1 MTDKELIQAFLDR
14 YLLTISKPGRYTGG
28 EFNQITKNWEQTELH
43 FAFAFPDVYDI
54 GLPNLGM
61 SILYDQVNRRDDAL
75 AERVYAPWED
85 MEVLMRSHSIPLFSL
100 ESKQPLKK
108 FDVVGFT
115 LPYET
120 LYTNLLNMLDLS
132 GIPLRS
138 GERSNDD
145 PLILAGG
152 HACFNPE
159 PMHAFIDAFVIGEGE
174 EIIHEIAE
182 VVKAHKQA
190 AAPRLDLLKAL
201 DDLPGIY
208 VPSFYAVSY
217 AEDGLI
223 KEIHHIHKPEKTFV
237 QKRIVKKLP
246 KPVTNFLVPNVKA
259 VNERAVIEIMRGCS
273 RGCRFC
279 QAGMITR
286 PVRERPA
293 SEILE
298 ALEQSIE
305 STGYEEVSL
314 LSLSSSDHSQI
325 AELIPQVMRMSESRN
340 VTFSL
345 PSLRVESFGPELIA
359 SMAGKRKGN
368 FTIAP
373 EAGSDVMRTRI
384 NKSIDGEDI
393 LATATQIFKMGW
405 TNLKLYFMIGFP
417 DETLEDIEGI
427 VDLTRQIRSIGK
439 RLVGGRVKIHI
450 SVNTLIPKAH
460 TAFQWL
466 GFSEKESIL
475 EKYRLIQ
482 SGLKNTGIK
491 LDWPDYDNSML
502 EVWLSRGDRRLSD
515 VIEAAWRGGA
525 RFDAWHE
532 YYDVDI
538 WQNAFGSNNI
548 DPTFYS
554 TRSRCTDEILPW
566 DHIHTGVSKKYL
578 LSELEKS
585 RALET
590 TADCRQ
596 ICHGCGIQANYT
608 ISCENIRTESL

>member
-1 MTDKELIQAFLDR
+1 MTDQNDIQVFLDR
-14 YLLTISKPGRYTGG
+14 YLLTVTKPGRYVGG
-28 EFNQITKNWEQTELH
+28 EFNQIRKDWKQTEIH
-43 FAFAFPDVYDI
+43 FALAFPDIYDI

-61 SILYDQVNRRDDAL
+61 TILYDQINQRDDAL

-85 MEVLMRSHSIPLFSL
+85 MEARMREHTIPLFSL
-100 ESKQPLKK
+100 ESKQPLKN
-108 FDVVGFT
+108 FDVIGFS

-120 LYTNLLNMLDLS
+120 LFTNMLNMLDLS
-132 GIPLRS
+132 GIPLHTSDRKA
-138 GERSNDD
+138 DD
-145 PLILAGG
+145 PLIIAGG

-159 PMHAFIDAFVIGEGE
+159 PMHAFIDAYVIGEGE

-182 VVKAHKQA
+182 VVKTHKSTGTS
-190 AAPRLDLLKAL
+190 REELLAAL
-201 DDLPGIY
+201 DAISGIY
-208 VPSFYAVSY
+208 VPSFFEVSY
-217 AEDGLI
+217 DEDGLI
-223 KEIHHIHKPEKTFV
+223 KAVRNIHDPEKTYI

-279 QAGMITR
+279 QAGIITR
-286 PVRERPA
+286 PVRERPTG
-293 SEILE
+293 EILE
-298 ALEQSIE
+298 ALEKAIE
-305 STGYEEVSL
+305 NTGYEEVSL
-314 LSLSSSDHSQI
+314 LSLSSSDHSRI
-325 AELIPQVMRMSESRN
+325 AELIPQVMQLSESRD
-340 VTFSL
+340 VSFSL

-359 SMAGKRKGN
+359 SMQGKRKGN

-373 EAGSDVMRTRI
+373 EAGSDEMRARI
-384 NKSIDGEDI
+384 NKSIDTEDM

-417 DETLEDIEGI
+417 DETMEDVQGI
-427 VDLTRQIRSIGK
+427 VDLTRQVRAIGK
-439 RLVGGRVKIHI
+439 RLVGGRVKVHV

-482 SGLKNTGIK
+482 SGLRNTGVK

-502 EVWLSRGDRRLSD
+502 EVWLSRGDRRLSA
-515 VIEAAWRGGA
+515 VIEAAWRAGA

-532 YYDVDI
+532 YFKMDI
-538 WQNAFGSNNI
+538 WQQAFAENGL
-548 DPTFYS
+548 DPEFYS
-554 TRSRCTDEILPW
+554 TRSRCTEEVLPW

-585 RALET
+585 RMLET

-596 ICHGCGIQANYT
+596 VCHGCGIQANYA
-608 ISCENIRTESL
+608 ISCEKIRSEAE

>member
-1 MTDKELIQAFLDR
+1 MTDRNEIQAFLDR
-14 YLLTISKPGRYTGG
+14 YLLTVTKPGRYVGG
-28 EFNQITKNWEQTELH
+28 EYNQIRKNWEQTELR
-43 FAFAFPDVYDI
+43 FALAFADIYDI

-61 SILYDQVNRRDDAL
+61 AILYDQVNQREDAL

-85 MEVLMRSHSIPLFSL
+85 MEALLRAHAIPLFSL
-100 ESKQPLKK
+100 ESKQPLKD
-108 FDVVGFT
+108 FDVIGFS

-120 LYTNLLNMLDLS
+120 LYTNMLNMLDLS
-132 GIPLRS
+132 GIPLHSSDR
-138 GERSNDD
+138 GNDH

-174 EIIHEIAE
+174 EIVHEIAE
-182 VVKAHKQA
+182 VVKAHKA
-190 AAPRLDLLKAL
+190 AGISRMDLLAAL
-201 DDLPGIY
+201 DAIPGIY
-208 VPSFYAVSY
+208 VPSFFEVIYHD
-217 AEDGLI
+217 DGLI
-223 KEIHHIHKPEKTFV
+223 KEIRNIHNPEKTFI

-298 ALEQSIE
+298 ALQQSIT

-325 AELIPQVMRMSESRN
+325 AELIPQVMQLSESRD
-340 VTFSL
+340 VSFSL

-359 SMAGKRKGN
+359 SMQGKRKGN

-373 EAGSDVMRTRI
+373 EAGSDAMRARI
-384 NKSIDGEDI
+384 NKSIDSQDI

-417 DETLEDIEGI
+417 DETMQDVQGI
-427 VDLTRQIRSIGK
+427 VDLTRQVRAIGK
-439 RLVGGRVKIHI
+439 QLVGGRVKVHV

-482 SGLKNTGIK
+482 NGLKSTGVK

-502 EVWLSRGDRRLSD
+502 EVWLSRGDRRLSA
-515 VIEAAWRGGA
+515 VVEAAWRAGA

-532 YYDVDI
+532 YFDVGI
-538 WQNAFGSNNI
+538 WEKAFADEGL
-548 DPTFYS
+548 DPQFYS
-554 TRSRCTDEILPW
+554 TRARCTEEILPW
-566 DHIHTGVSKKYL
+566 DHIHTGVSKNYL
-578 LSELEKS
+578 LNELEKS
-585 RALET
+585 RMLEN

-596 ICHGCGIQANYT
+596 VCHGCGIQANYA
-608 ISCENIRTESL
+608 ISCEKIRSEAV

>member
-1 MTDKELIQAFLDR
+1 MTDRNDIQAFLDR
-14 YLLTISKPGRYTGG
+14 YLLTVTKPGRYVGG
-28 EFNQITKNWEQTELH
+28 EYNQIRKNWEQTELH
-43 FAFAFPDVYDI
+43 FAFAFPDIYDI

-61 SILYDQVNRRDDAL
+61 AILYDQVNQRADAL

-85 MEVLMRSHSIPLFSL
+85 MEALLREHAMPLFSL
-100 ESKQPLKK
+100 ESKQPLKD
-108 FDVVGFT
+108 FDVIGFS

-120 LYTNLLNMLDLS
+120 LYTNMLNMLDLS
-132 GIPLRS
+132 GIPLHS
-138 GERSNDD
+138 SERGNDD

-159 PMHAFIDAFVIGEGE
+159 PMHAFMDAFVIGEGE
-174 EIIHEIAE
+174 EIVHEIAE
-182 VVKAHKQA
+182 VVKAHKA
-190 AAPRLDLLKAL
+190 AGTSRLELLSAL
-201 DDLPGIY
+201 DAIPGIY
-208 VPSFYAVSY
+208 VPSFFEVIYHK
-217 AEDGLI
+217 DGLI
-223 KEIHHIHKPEKTFV
+223 KEILNTQNPEKTSV

-293 SEILE
+293 AEILK
-298 ALEQSIE
+298 ALQQAIT

-325 AELIPQVMRMSESRN
+325 AELIPQVMQLSESRD
-340 VTFSL
+340 VSFSL

-359 SMAGKRKGN
+359 SMQGKRKGN

-373 EAGSDVMRTRI
+373 EAGSDAMRARI
-384 NKSIDGEDI
+384 NKSIDSQDI

-417 DETLEDIEGI
+417 DETMQDVQGI
-427 VDLTRQIRSIGK
+427 VDLTRQVRAIGK
-439 RLVGGRVKIHI
+439 QLVGGRVKVHV

-482 SGLKNTGIK
+482 NGLKGTGVK

-502 EVWLSRGDRRLSD
+502 EVWLSRGDRRLSA
-515 VIEAAWRGGA
+515 VIEAAWRAGA

-532 YYDVDI
+532 YFDVGI
-538 WQNAFGSNNI
+538 WEKAFADTGLE
-548 DPTFYS
+548 PQFYS
-554 TRSRCTDEILPW
+554 TRARCTDEILPW

-585 RALET
+585 RMLET

-596 ICHGCGIQANYT
+596 VCHGCGIQANYA
-608 ISCENIRTESL
+608 ISCEKIRSEAA

>member
-1 MTDKELIQAFLDR
+1 M
-14 YLLTISKPGRYTGG
+14 
-28 EFNQITKNWEQTELH
+28 
-43 FAFAFPDVYDI
+43 DV
-54 GLPNLGM
+54 
-61 SILYDQVNRRDDAL
+61 
-75 AERVYAPWED
+75 
-85 MEVLMRSHSIPLFSL
+85 
-100 ESKQPLKK
+100 
-108 FDVVGFT
+108 
-115 LPYET
+115 
-120 LYTNLLNMLDLS
+120 
-132 GIPLRS
+132 
-138 GERSNDD
+138 
-145 PLILAGG
+145 
-152 HACFNPE
+152 HA
-159 PMHAFIDAFVIGEGE
+159 
-174 EIIHEIAE
+174 
-182 VVKAHKQA
+182 
-190 AAPRLDLLKAL
+190 
-201 DDLPGIY
+201 
-208 VPSFYAVSY
+208 
-217 AEDGLI
+217 
-223 KEIHHIHKPEKTFV
+223 
-237 QKRIVKKLP
+237 
-246 KPVTNFLVPNVKA
+246 
-259 VNERAVIEIMRGCS
+259 
-273 RGCRFC
+273 GCRFC

-293 SEILE
+293 SDILE
-298 ALEQSIE
+298 ALEQSIN
-305 STGYEEVSL
+305 STGYEEISL

-340 VTFSL
+340 VSFSL
-345 PSLRVESFGPELIA
+345 PSLRIESFGPELIA

-417 DETLEDIEGI
+417 DETLEDVQGI

-439 RLVGGRVKIHI
+439 RLVGSRVKIHI

-482 SGLKNTGIK
+482 TGLKNTGIK

-502 EVWLSRGDRRLSD
+502 EVWLSRGDRRLSE

-532 YYDVDI
+532 YYDVGI
-538 WQNAFGSNNI
+538 WQTAFENNHI
-548 DPTFYS
+548 DPAFYS
-554 TRSRCTDEILPW
+554 TRSRCTEEILPW

-590 TADCRQ
+590 TSDCRQ
-596 ICHGCGIQANYT
+596 ICHGCGIQANYA
-608 ISCENIRTESL
+608 ISCDSIRTGGL

>member
-1 MTDKELIQAFLDR
+1 MT
-14 YLLTISKPGRYTGG
+14 KPGRYVGG
-28 EFNQITKNWEQTELH
+28 EYNQIRKNWEQTELR
-43 FAFAFPDVYDI
+43 FAFAFPDIYDI

-61 SILYDQVNRRDDAL
+61 AILYDQVNQRADAL

-85 MEVLMRSHSIPLFSL
+85 MEALMRAHNVPLFSL
-100 ESKQPLKK
+100 ESKQPLKN
-108 FDVVGFT
+108 FDVIGFS

-120 LYTNLLNMLDLS
+120 LYTNMLNMLDLS
-132 GIPLRS
+132 GIPLHS
-138 GERSNDD
+138 SERGNED

-174 EIIHEIAE
+174 EIVHEVAE
-182 VVKAHKQA
+182 AVKAHKSA
-190 AAPRLDLLKAL
+190 GTSRLELLSAL
-201 DDLPGIY
+201 DAIPGMY
-208 VPSFYAVSY
+208 VPAFFDVTYH
-217 AEDGLI
+217 EDGLI
-223 KEIHHIHKPEKTFV
+223 KEIRNTPNPEKTFV

-298 ALEQSIE
+298 ALQQAITN
-305 STGYEEVSL
+305 TGYEEVSL

-325 AELIPQVMRMSESRN
+325 AELIPQVMQLSESRD
-340 VTFSL
+340 VSFSL

-373 EAGSDVMRTRI
+373 EAGSDTMRARI
-384 NKSIDGEDI
+384 NKSIDSQDI

-417 DETLEDIEGI
+417 DETIEDVQGI
-427 VDLTRQIRSIGK
+427 VDLTRQVRALGK
-439 RLVGGRVKIHI
+439 KMVGGRVKVHV

-466 GFSEKESIL
+466 GFSEKEAIL

-482 SGLKNTGIK
+482 NGLKNTGIK

-502 EVWLSRGDRRLSD
+502 EVWLSRGDRRLSA
-515 VIEAAWRGGA
+515 VIEAAWRAGA

-532 YYDVDI
+532 YFKVAI
-538 WQNAFGSNNI
+538 WEKAFDDEGL
-548 DPTFYS
+548 DPRFYS
-554 TRSRCTDEILPW
+554 TRARCTDEILPW

-578 LSELEKS
+578 LNELKKS
-585 RALET
+585 RMLET

-596 ICHGCGIQANYT
+596 VCHGCGIQANYA
-608 ISCENIRTESL
+608 ISCEKIRSEVA

>member
-1 MTDKELIQAFLDR
+1 LTDRNDIQAFLDR
-14 YLLTISKPGRYTGG
+14 YLLTVTKPGRYVGG
-28 EFNQITKNWEQTELH
+28 EYNQIRKNWEQTELH
-43 FAFAFPDVYDI
+43 FAFAFPDIYDI

-61 SILYDQVNRRDDAL
+61 AILYDQVNQRADAL

-85 MEVLMRSHSIPLFSL
+85 MEALLREHAMPLFSL
-100 ESKQPLKK
+100 ESKQPLKD
-108 FDVVGFT
+108 FDVIGFS

-120 LYTNLLNMLDLS
+120 LYTNMLNMLDLS
-132 GIPLRS
+132 GIPLHSR
-138 GERSNDD
+138 ERGNDD

-159 PMHAFIDAFVIGEGE
+159 PMHAFMDAFVIGEGE
-174 EIIHEIAE
+174 EIVHEIAE
-182 VVKAHKQA
+182 VVKAHKA
-190 AAPRLDLLKAL
+190 AGTSRLELLSAL
-201 DDLPGIY
+201 DAIPGIY
-208 VPSFYAVSY
+208 VPSFFEVIYH
-217 AEDGLI
+217 EDGLI
-223 KEIHHIHKPEKTFV
+223 KEILNTQNPEKTFV

-293 SEILE
+293 AEILE
-298 ALEQSIE
+298 ALQQAIT

-325 AELIPQVMRMSESRN
+325 AELIPRVMQLSEARDVS
-340 VTFSL
+340 FSL

-359 SMAGKRKGN
+359 SMQGKRKGN

-373 EAGSDVMRTRI
+373 EAGSDAMRARI
-384 NKSIDGEDI
+384 NKSIDSQDI

-417 DETLEDIEGI
+417 DETMQDVQGI
-427 VDLTRQIRSIGK
+427 VDLTRQVRAIGK
-439 RLVGGRVKIHI
+439 QLVGGRVKVHV

-482 SGLKNTGIK
+482 NGLKGTGVK

-502 EVWLSRGDRRLSD
+502 EVWLSRGDRRLSA
-515 VIEAAWRGGA
+515 VIEAAWRAGA

-532 YYDVDI
+532 YFDMGI
-538 WQNAFGSNNI
+538 WEKAFADAGLN
-548 DPTFYS
+548 PQFYS
-554 TRSRCTDEILPW
+554 TRARCTDEILPW
-566 DHIHTGVSKKYL
+566 DHIQTGVSKKYL
-578 LSELEKS
+578 LNELEKS
-585 RALET
+585 RMLET

-596 ICHGCGIQANYT
+596 VCHGCGIQANYA
-608 ISCENIRTESL
+608 ISCEKIRSEAA

>member
-1 MTDKELIQAFLDR
+1 LTDRNDIQAFLDR
-14 YLLTISKPGRYTGG
+14 YLLTVTKPGRYVGG
-28 EFNQITKNWEQTELH
+28 EYNQIRKNWEQTEVH
-43 FAFAFPDVYDI
+43 FAFAFPDIYDI

-61 SILYDQVNRRDDAL
+61 AILYDQINQREDAL

-85 MEVLMRSHSIPLFSL
+85 MEVLMREHGMPLFSL
-100 ESKQPLKK
+100 ESKQPLKD
-108 FDVVGFT
+108 FDVIGFS

-120 LYTNLLNMLDLS
+120 LYTNMLNMLDLG
-132 GIPLRS
+132 GIPLHS
-138 GERSNDD
+138 SERGDDD

-159 PMHAFIDAFVIGEGE
+159 PMHAFVDAFIIGEGE
-174 EIIHEIAE
+174 EIVHEIAE
-182 VVKAHKQA
+182 AVKVHKSA
-190 AAPRLDLLKAL
+190 GTSRLYLLNAL
-201 DDLPGIY
+201 DAIPGIY
-208 VPSFYAVSY
+208 VPSFFEVTYHQ
-217 AEDGLI
+217 DGLI
-223 KEIHHIHKPEKTFV
+223 HEVRNTQNPEKTSI

-259 VNERAVIEIMRGCS
+259 VNERVVIEIMRGCS

-298 ALEQSIE
+298 ALRQAIT

-325 AELIPQVMRMSESRN
+325 AELIPQVMQLSESRDIS
-340 VTFSL
+340 FSL

-373 EAGSDVMRTRI
+373 EAGSDAMRARI
-384 NKSIDGEDI
+384 NKSIDTQDI

-417 DETLEDIEGI
+417 DETMEDVQGI
-427 VDLTRQIRSIGK
+427 VDLTRQVRALGK
-439 RLVGGRVKIHI
+439 RMVGGRVKVHV

-466 GFSEKESIL
+466 GFSEKVSIL

-482 SGLKNTGIK
+482 NGLKNTGIK

-502 EVWLSRGDRRLSD
+502 EVWLSRGDRRLSA
-515 VIEAAWRGGA
+515 VIESAWRAGA

-532 YYDVDI
+532 YFKVDI
-538 WQNAFGSNNI
+538 WVKAFADEGV
-548 DPTFYS
+548 DPQFYS
-554 TRSRCTDEILPW
+554 TRARCTDEILPW

-578 LSELEKS
+578 LNELEKS
-585 RALET
+585 QMLET
-590 TADCRQ
+590 TADCRR
-596 ICHGCGIQANYT
+596 ICHGCGIQANYG
-608 ISCENIRTESL
+608 ISCEKIRSEAV

>member
-1 MTDKELIQAFLDR
+1 MTDRNDIQAFLDR
-14 YLLTISKPGRYTGG
+14 YLLTVTKPGRYVGG
-28 EFNQITKNWEQTELH
+28 EYNQIRKNWEQTELH
-43 FAFAFPDVYDI
+43 FAFAFPDIYDI

-61 SILYDQVNRRDDAL
+61 AILYDQVNQRADAL

-85 MEVLMRSHSIPLFSL
+85 MEALLREHAMPLFSL
-100 ESKQPLKK
+100 ESKQPLKD
-108 FDVVGFT
+108 FDVIGFS

-120 LYTNLLNMLDLS
+120 LYTNMLNMLDLS
-132 GIPLRS
+132 GIPLHS
-138 GERSNDD
+138 SERGNDD

-159 PMHAFIDAFVIGEGE
+159 PMHAFMDAFVIGEGE
-174 EIIHEIAE
+174 EIVHEIAE
-182 VVKAHKQA
+182 VVKAHKA
-190 AAPRLDLLKAL
+190 AGTSRLELLSAL
-201 DDLPGIY
+201 DAIPGIY
-208 VPSFYAVSY
+208 VPSFFEVIYH
-217 AEDGLI
+217 EDGLI
-223 KEIHHIHKPEKTFV
+223 KEILNTQNPEKTSV

-293 SEILE
+293 AEILK
-298 ALEQSIE
+298 ALQQAIT

-325 AELIPQVMRMSESRN
+325 AELIPQVMQLSESRD
-340 VTFSL
+340 VSFSL

-359 SMAGKRKGN
+359 SMQGKRKGN

-373 EAGSDVMRTRI
+373 EAGSDAMRARI
-384 NKSIDGEDI
+384 NKSIDSQDI

-417 DETLEDIEGI
+417 DETMQDVQGI
-427 VDLTRQIRSIGK
+427 VDLTRQVRAIGK
-439 RLVGGRVKIHI
+439 QLVGGRVKVHV

-482 SGLKNTGIK
+482 NGLKGTGVK

-502 EVWLSRGDRRLSD
+502 EVWLSRGDRRLSA
-515 VIEAAWRGGA
+515 VIEAAWRAGA

-532 YYDVDI
+532 YFDVSI
-538 WQNAFGSNNI
+538 WEKAFADTGL
-548 DPTFYS
+548 DPQFYS
-554 TRSRCTDEILPW
+554 TRARCTDEILPW

-585 RALET
+585 RMLET

-596 ICHGCGIQANYT
+596 VCHGCGIQANYA
-608 ISCENIRTESL
+608 ISCEKIRSEAA